1 MTYVNGQNIYTYE
14 NFIAAG
20 YPTYLNVFLEN
31 LENGTAL
38 AQFYVYYANGTY
50 WTKEIYTS
58 IPWTKTGL
66 AMSIVEAPS
75 FSTSGLTV
83 ELPYVSGGMTY
94 FAFAYVGSDGN
105 EHIGPSNSNT
115 AGTIYADV
123 YNLNEPSIYNI
134 VQAQIYNGWAN
145 NFGGWDYLCQFY
157 YPEFDQTTY
166 GL

>member
-1 MTYVNGQNIYTYE
+1 MGNIYTYE

-38 AQFYVYYANGTY
+38 AQFYVYYANGTQ

-58 IPWTKTGL
+58 IPWTKTGS
-66 AMSIVEAPS
+66 AMSIVEGPS
-75 FSTSGLTV
+75 FSSSGHTA
-83 ELPYVSGGMTY
+83 ELPYVSGGIIH
-94 FAFAYVGSDGN
+94 FAFAYVGSDGS
-105 EHIGPSNSNT
+105 EHLGPSNSNT

-123 YNLNEPSIYNI
+123 YNFNGGSADNLA
-134 VQAQIYNGWAN
+134 QAQIYNGWAN
-145 NFGGWDYLCQFY
+145 TYGGWNYVYQFN
-157 YPEFDQTTY
+157 YPLIGYSY